1 MTPRT
6 RRNVSSSCKK
16 FYVKR
21 MRVKA
26 IRFVCT
32 RSLLYPGFDNAFVSF
47 YPCVLFPMEK
57 IILVLK
63 FTALG
68 LVCRVKNF
76 ALYRPTPGR

>member
-1 MTPRT
+1 MYK
-6 RRNVSSSCKK
+6 VAVKK

-47 YPCVLFPMEK
+47 YPCVLVSMEK
-57 IILVLK
+57 RILLLIYCLEV
-63 FTALG
+63 G
-68 LVCRVKNF
+68 L
-76 ALYRPTPGR
+76 